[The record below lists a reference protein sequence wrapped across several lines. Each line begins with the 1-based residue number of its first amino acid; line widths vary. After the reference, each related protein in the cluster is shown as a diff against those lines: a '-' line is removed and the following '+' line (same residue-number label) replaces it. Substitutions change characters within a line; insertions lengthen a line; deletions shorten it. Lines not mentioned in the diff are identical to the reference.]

1 MASMRTSANRYA
13 KALFD
18 VALAEK
24 ADLAKINQDLTAIAE
39 LVETNKDLALAASRA
54 GVPDAA
60 RKALIEQVADRLGV
74 APQVKKLLVM
84 LVEKRALVMAKDLA
98 ESYQE
103 RLLAHQNIVRA
114 QVTSASPLS
123 PEKTKALE
131 ESLSKVTGKKI
142 ELSVSVDPELLG
154 GVVARIGSTVY
165 DGSVKT
171 QLQRMRQEISSQ

>member
-1 MASMRTSANRYA
+1 MSLRTSANRYA

-18 VALAEK
+18 VALEEK
-24 ADLAKINQDLTAIAE
+24 ADLAAIDTDLQSVVEMMKASPELEQASGFSSTTDAKRQALMESVSKAMTLTAPVTKM
-39 LVETNKDLALAASRA
+39 LVLLAKSGKLNLIPDLA
-54 GVPDAA
+54 
-60 RKALIEQVADRLGV
+60 VAYR
-74 APQVKKLLVM
+74 
-84 LVEKRALVMAKDLA
+84 
-98 ESYQE
+98 E

-114 QVTSASPLS
+114 EVTSAAPLS

-131 ESLSKVTGKKI
+131 ASLSQVTGKKV

-171 QLQRMRQEISSQ
+171 QLQRMRQELVEQ

>member
-24 ADLAKINQDLTAIAE
+24 ADLAKIGQDLTAVAE
-39 LVETNKDLALAASRA
+39 LVETNKDLARTASRA

-60 RKALIEQVADRLGV
+60 RKTLIETVADRLGV

-114 QVTSASPLS
+114 QVTSATPLT
-123 PEKTKALE
+123 PEKQQALAD
-131 ESLSKVTGKKI
+131 SLSKVTGKKV

-171 QLQRMRQEISSQ
+171 QLQRMRQELVEQ